1 MTLSA
6 VRSSTYSPQDQAEEL
21 TQLCK
26 ALADGL
32 RLEILRLLRI
42 SSFGVLEICRILDIR
57 QSALSHHLKILATA
71 GLATTRREGNTIFY
85 RRPLL
90 SSDDPHYGFKRSAFE
105 AIDGIPLAETLLE
118 RLNLVQQER
127 SEQSLQF
134 FTRHADKFREKQGLV
149 AEHSQ
154 YMSSLSDLLHSL
166 KLPGHQRMMEVGP
179 GQGELLAGLASQFK
193 QVIALDNAAEMLNQ
207 ARATV
212 ADAGVDNIDFILGD
226 TRKALELQLN
236 CDLML
241 FDMVLHHL
249 PAPHEAFQHAR
260 TLLNEAGVLLIVDL
274 CRHDQ
279 DWVRESCGDLWLGF
293 DLDDMNDWADQAGL
307 QAAQVVY
314 LGLRNGFQIQMCA
327 FRKPAQARAV

>member
-193 QVIALDNAAEMLNQ
+193 QVIALVNAAEMLNQ

-212 ADAGVDNIDFILGD
+212 AEIDELNILQASLLAMHRAVRALQPQPVYVLVDGNRLPRWDYASEPVVKGDDRVAAIAAASILAKVQRDAEL
-226 TRKALELQLN
+226 LELDRQYPGYG
-236 CDLML
+236 
-241 FDMVLHHL
+241 FARHKGYPTPAHL
-249 PAPHEAFQHAR
+249 AALRELGATAVHRRSFAP
-260 TLLNEAGVLLIVDL
+260 
-274 CRHDQ
+274 
-279 DWVRESCGDLWLGF
+279 VR
-293 DLDDMNDWADQAGL
+293 AIL
-307 QAAQVVY
+307 QAE
-314 LGLRNGFQIQMCA
+314 
-327 FRKPAQARAV
+327 